1 MRNLAENI
9 WVFDGDAVSFL
20 CLPFTTRMT
29 VVKLSNGELWI
40 HSPIKLTG
48 AIQAQIQQLG
58 KVKYLIAP
66 NHLHHLFLAE
76 WQLMYPDAICYGTNE
91 VIKKR
96 NDIAFNSSLNKE
108 QRDEYKKR
116 KLRNRRHQG
125 HLASS
130 LLLELLIFALLGG
143 HLSHN
148 HFLHLQRR

>member
-1 MRNLAENI
+1 M
-9 WVFDGDAVSFL
+9 
-20 CLPFTTRMT
+20 
-29 VVKLSNGELWI
+29 
-40 HSPIKLTG
+40 
-48 AIQAQIQQLG
+48 
-58 KVKYLIAP
+58 
-66 NHLHHLFLAE
+66 FLARLFSLLASWLSE
-76 WQLMYPDAICYGTNE
+76 WL
-91 VIKKR
+91 
-96 NDIAFNSSLNKE
+96 SSLNKE